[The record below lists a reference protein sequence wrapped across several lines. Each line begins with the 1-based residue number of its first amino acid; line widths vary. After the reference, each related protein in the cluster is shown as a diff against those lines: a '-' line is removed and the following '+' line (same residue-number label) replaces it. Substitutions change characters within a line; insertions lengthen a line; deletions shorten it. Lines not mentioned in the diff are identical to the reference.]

1 MGIGRPLLVEG
12 DAITASDGER
22 PLQRGVIASGAD
34 ENVELDLLAINEL
47 DTLLGDALDA
57 RGLVDDL

>member
-34 ENVELDLLAINEL
+34 EDVELDLLAINEL
-47 DTLLGDALDA
+47 NTLLGDALDA